1 MLKFSLEGLG
11 TLTLAVAIG
20 LTLDPIAAGLVLMAL
35 LYIGFSITTVHL
47 NPAVSLGVWS
57 LNKESSPDLLLRLSG
72 QFSGAVGGA
81 FIVSWI
87 SRITYIPKPSDSTGV
102 GEFIMLELLF
112 SLIFVLLFL
121 VMLYPAAAMKKSL
134 TALVG
139 GAGYAGFLLV
149 VEPVTG
155 FGLHPALNS
164 AFSLFDYLDGGSS
177 YSYLPI
183 YFFTPLVGAL
193 LAALIHKR
201 LMKKNS

>member
-1 MLKFSLEGLG
+1 MLKFFLEGLG
-11 TLTLAVAIG
+11 TLTLAVAVG
-20 LTLDPIAAGLVLMAL
+20 LTVDPIAAGLVLISL
-35 LYIGFSITTVHL
+35 LYIGFSITSVHL

-57 LNKESSPDLLLRLSG
+57 LNKESSPELLVRLSG
-72 QFSGAVGGA
+72 QFSGAIGGA
-81 FIVSWI
+81 FIVTWI
-87 SRITYIPKPSDSTGV
+87 SRIAYIPQPSDSTGT
-102 GEFIMLELLF
+102 GEFILLELLF
-112 SLIFVLLFL
+112 SLMFVLLFL

-134 TALVG
+134 TALVV

-164 AFSLFDYLDGGSS
+164 AFSLFDYMDGGNS
-177 YSYLPI
+177 YSHLPI

-201 LMKKNS
+201 LMKSDD